1 VRDKINGTSCAINL
15 ARLGF
20 FLSKREKENKR
31 RIYEISSGIKGARFY
46 S

>member
-20 FLSKREKENKR
+20 FFNPKERKKT
-31 RIYEISSGIKGARFY
+31 KGESMKY
-46 S
+46 QVG

>member
-20 FLSKREKENKR
+20 FYPKERKKT
-31 RIYEISSGIKGARFY
+31 KGESMKY
-46 S
+46 QVG